1 MEVIKTIDGREIKFS
16 IHKGD
21 ITQLNC
27 DAIVN
32 AAHEAL
38 LGGGGVDGAIHRAAG
53 QELVEFCRTL
63 PQVTSGVRC
72 PEGEAKITHGY
83 NLPAK
88 YVVHTVAPKFV
99 GGIISR
105 VFGSAESK
113 KYFVGGGRTIS
124 TNLEDN
130 LEEQDPALQAC
141 YVNSLSLANSYNC
154 ESIAFPSLGTGG
166 HAYPIEL
173 AAPVAV
179 RTVRDAIVAAPN
191 INRVIFVTFS
201 EYDEDIYKRA
211 FNLLL

>member
-63 PQVTSGVRC
+63 PQVTSGVR
-72 PEGEAKITHGY
+72 
-83 NLPAK
+83 
-88 YVVHTVAPKFV
+88 
-99 GGIISR
+99 
-105 VFGSAESK
+105 
-113 KYFVGGGRTIS
+113 
-124 TNLEDN
+124 
-130 LEEQDPALQAC
+130 
-141 YVNSLSLANSYNC
+141 
-154 ESIAFPSLGTGG
+154 
-166 HAYPIEL
+166 
-173 AAPVAV
+173 
-179 RTVRDAIVAAPN
+179 
-191 INRVIFVTFS
+191 FVTFS